1 MHAVP
6 ASLKGK
12 YVIRFTVTSQRTTLQ
27 DITRDWHLIRDTA
40 TELAG
45 GEVVRTKTRI
55 PLKRKDLVRLIIAFL
70 FTVVLF

>member
-45 GEVVRTKTRI
+45 GEVVPAKTRV
-55 PLKRKDLVRLIIAFL
+55 PLKRKNYRKL
-70 FTVVLF
+70 FVLLLY